1 MIAFTGLLLAL
12 LLQPSAAPAG
22 KAIGTEAELRRM
34 TDELLAAVASGH
46 WAVWDRYLDDSMVY
60 TSEDGRTLTKARL
73 KEEIKPLP
81 PGFTGTIEVESA
93 EVHLY
98 GDAAI
103 VSHED
108 LEHENVFDQKLV
120 SHYHSTDTS
129 IRKAGRWRLVAS
141 QVFVRLQDP
150 TPASIVDRR
159 AWADYV
165 GRYDLSPSVS
175 FVVTREGDRLY
186 GQRAGRPKQELL
198 PETETVFFN
207 AGAPRTRKIFA
218 RDAAGKVVRIL
229 DRRDGRDL
237 VWARVENP

>member
-1 MIAFTGLLLAL
+1 MIAFTGLLLVL
-12 LLQPSAAPAG
+12 LLHPSAAPAG
-22 KAIGTEAELRRM
+22 KATGTEAELRRM

-46 WAVWDRYLDDSMVY
+46 WAVWDKYLDDSMVS
-60 TSEDGRTLTKARL
+60 TSEDGRTLTKAQL

-120 SHYHSTDTS
+120 SHYHSTDTW

-150 TPASIVDRR
+150 APASIVDRR

-186 GQRAGRPKQELL
+186 GERTGRPKQELL

-237 VWARVENP
+237 VWTRVENP

>member
-1 MIAFTGLLLAL
+1 MIAFNGLLLVL
-12 LLQPSAAPAG
+12 LLHASAAPAG
-22 KAIGTEAELRRM
+22 KATGTEAELTRM
-34 TDELLAAVASGH
+34 TNELLAAVASGD

-60 TSEDGRTLTKARL
+60 TSEDGRTLTKAQL

-81 PGFTGTIEVESA
+81 PGFSGTIEVESA

-98 GDAAI
+98 GDAAV

-108 LEHENVFDQKLV
+108 LERENVFDQKLV
-120 SHYHSTDTS
+120 SHYHSTDTW
-129 IRKAGRWRLVAS
+129 IRKAGGWRLVAS
-141 QVFVRLQDP
+141 QVLVRLQDP
-150 TPASIVDRR
+150 APASIVGRR
-159 AWADYV
+159 AWDDYV

-186 GQRAGRPKQELL
+186 GQRTGRPKQELL

-207 AGAPRTRKIFA
+207 AGAPRTRKIFV
-218 RDAAGKVVRIL
+218 RDGAGKVVRIL

-237 VWARVENP
+237 VWTRVENP